1 MPFRIKTFGLR
12 VFLNKTVTKDQ
23 LLKRGILTSSN
34 DKSCVL
40 RFQAEEN
47 VDHLFYNC
55 QVVNKVWELVE
66 DWLGISLRREGQA
79 WRNFLLCSGELR
91 KKSIKK
97 GKEGI
102 MWFALIWCIW
112 NHRNEILELKCNF
125 LELVWSIKFKMWKWS
140 LIGDIHNPTVIFVI
154 YVRIP
159 IISSIKLLLVGN
171 VSCIRDFLFFCNRTR
186 VPQYSFNILL
196 AYKKSVQENI
206 SK

>member
-1 MPFRIKTFGLR
+1 M
-12 VFLNKTVTKDQ
+12 
-23 LLKRGILTSSN
+23 
-34 DKSCVL
+34 
-40 RFQAEEN
+40 
-47 VDHLFYNC
+47 
-55 QVVNKVWELVE
+55 NKVWELVE

-171 VSCIRDFLFFCNRTR
+171 VSCIRDFLFFCNRTNPSTLLIYCLLIKKVCKKIFQSKFLRLFDCNLWKRLTR
-186 VPQYSFNILL
+186 VSFI
-196 AYKKSVQENI
+196 
-206 SK
+206 